1 MVNNRQLEIS
11 FPENDFQKSK
21 PLITKVCETSEENL
35 KEILNWNL
43 SNIHQTSFT
52 NEDLKHLWKYVWL
65 KNKNKNK
72 KNTI

>member
-35 KEILNWNL
+35 KEILN
-43 SNIHQTSFT
+43 
-52 NEDLKHLWKYVWL
+52 
-65 KNKNKNK
+65 
-72 KNTI
+72 